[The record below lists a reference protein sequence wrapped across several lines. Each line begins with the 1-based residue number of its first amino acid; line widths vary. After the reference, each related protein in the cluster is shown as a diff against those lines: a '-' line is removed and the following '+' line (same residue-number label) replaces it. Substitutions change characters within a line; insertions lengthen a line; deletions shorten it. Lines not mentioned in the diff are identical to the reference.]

1 MKKRFIVPIA
11 AVAFV
16 GLLAAF
22 ATTAQAYPSKT
33 TACTICH
40 DGVNV
45 PVTAT
50 LVSTVGTTA
59 TYTFSSPA
67 ADTVAVFDGATKKFT
82 FNATSGQFAVTTG
95 KTYTIY
101 AVAGPGTGDGLGS
114 TTVSPPTAIP
124 DTTAPATVSNA
135 VATYVSSASIR
146 LTATDA
152 GSGVAATYY
161 KLDGGAQVSGTTVNV
176 TAVGSHTIEF
186 WSVDV
191 AGNIETHKTASFSIT
206 APVPVPTPGTYTV
219 RLRITPNNT
228 RGRVATLTNTV
239 TGAKFTAIVGKFGNV
254 VFAKIPAGSYKLTV
268 TMKTGVKFIRN
279 VTVSAPDTD
288 DDDDDDD
295 DSRDSRAYRWLL
307 AH

>member
-1 MKKRFIVPIA
+1 MKRRFFVPIA
-11 AVAFV
+11 AVALV

-22 ATTAQAYPSKT
+22 ATTAQAFPTRT
-33 TACTICH
+33 TACTGCH
-40 DGVNV
+40 SGINV

-50 LVSTVGTTA
+50 LVSTAGLTA
-59 TYTFSSPA
+59 TYGFNAPG
-67 ADTVAVFDGATKKFT
+67 ADSVAVFDGATKIFT

-95 KTYTIY
+95 KTYTLY

-114 TTVSPPTAIP
+114 TTVSPAAIVL
-124 DTTAPATVSNA
+124 DTTAPATVSDA
-135 VATYVSSASIR
+135 KATYVSSAGIK

-191 AGNIETHKTASFSIT
+191 AGNVETHKTANFSIT
-206 APVPVPTPGTYTV
+206 APAPAPTTGTYTV
-219 RLRITPNNT
+219 RLRIPTGNT
-228 RGRVATLTNTV
+228 RGRVATLTNNA
-239 TGAKFTAIVGKFGNV
+239 TGAKFTAVVGKMGSVIFTKV
-254 VFAKIPAGSYKLTV
+254 PAGSYRLTV
-268 TMKTGVKFIRN
+268 NMKSGVKFIRT
-279 VTVSAPDTD
+279 VKVSAPDADGD
-288 DDDDDDD
+288 DDDDR
-295 DSRDSRAYRWLL
+295 SRSGRTNRWLL